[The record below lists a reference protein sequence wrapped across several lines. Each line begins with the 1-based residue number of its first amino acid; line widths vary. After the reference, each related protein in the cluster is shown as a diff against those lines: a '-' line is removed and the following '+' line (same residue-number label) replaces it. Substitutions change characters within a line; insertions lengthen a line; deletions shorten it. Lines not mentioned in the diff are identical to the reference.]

1 MKKQVD
7 DKNKRCKLYLNQ
19 ENQVNKFYSVK
30 KKNFKN
36 FIDENI
42 NKFKDNYQ
50 NFKTFC
56 TISSLYSEN
65 ILKNIENIKKILTY
79 FNPIKKDLERN
90 QSLVELERIIVSQ
103 LDGEKEKIDRLIF
116 NKDLKKGKP
125 ELEKK
130 GKEISNQLNKC
141 YHDYINLIDKLDTTH
156 VNYLR
161 IFYDYETKMIYNET
175 KDINEVKDSD
185 ENLILPKND
194 TILISLHSSESQYNS
209 TIENINQNMKNIYDE
224 VNQNIEEF
232 NKINNE
238 INEIIESS
246 MASIYLGYATSIKLQ
261 KGFDQK
267 ILTLKKFNASSS
279 EDSQNSDSDDNLHI
293 EKICENFHFK
303 PYHLLSPY
311 SNIEGYKQQNSILKN
326 LKPEIIYKISC
337 IINSEFNYIPKVDL
351 KEQYRIMDVK
361 LICQR
366 ILEET
371 AINKKEEEQLY
382 KYLEERKYRL
392 AFLAA
397 LNKIRTL
404 GKFKIGKRSIIILG
418 NAIKI
423 IVDKLYKEKNYD
435 FEMLRYLIIMCQTYF
450 SIGLDGKEKI
460 YLIRFIENSKYF
472 KSEDLWNYYICE
484 LIDREIELQNTLN
497 MWNLEK
503 TEEDEKYKM
512 SKIYFGKLLS
522 LTQNIMEFH
531 LDKKIVYKIIHDLI
545 NTKYFLTEDLINEID
560 QLIEFTPYDEKKN
573 FNPEKDIL

>member
-1 MKKQVD
+1 
-7 DKNKRCKLYLNQ
+7 
-19 ENQVNKFYSVK
+19 
-30 KKNFKN
+30 
-36 FIDENI
+36 
-42 NKFKDNYQ
+42 
-50 NFKTFC
+50 
-56 TISSLYSEN
+56 
-65 ILKNIENIKKILTY
+65 
-79 FNPIKKDLERN
+79 
-90 QSLVELERIIVSQ
+90 
-103 LDGEKEKIDRLIF
+103 
-116 NKDLKKGKP
+116 
-125 ELEKK
+125 
-130 GKEISNQLNKC
+130 
-141 YHDYINLIDKLDTTH
+141 
-156 VNYLR
+156 
-161 IFYDYETKMIYNET
+161 MIYNET